1 MHPRAKCS
9 RLASASVLTAFIHAL
24 RQQEAA
30 FLIANP
36 RSIIGSENPLQGRAS
51 ASFGEGSSAADW
63 REAWRESDEAR
74 GLDGAMCME
83 LVSHL
88 QTDES
93 SLCYPLVD
101 CWPRAD
107 SR

>member
-1 MHPRAKCS
+1 M
-9 RLASASVLTAFIHAL
+9 LAACIHAL
-24 RQQEAA
+24 PQQEAA
-30 FLIANP
+30 LLIADP
-36 RSIIGSENPLQGRAS
+36 RSIIGSENPLKGRATASCAEGYS
-51 ASFGEGSSAADW
+51 ALDW

-83 LVSHL
+83 LVSEL

-93 SLCYPLVD
+93 SSCCPLVD
-101 CWPRAD
+101 CWPHAD